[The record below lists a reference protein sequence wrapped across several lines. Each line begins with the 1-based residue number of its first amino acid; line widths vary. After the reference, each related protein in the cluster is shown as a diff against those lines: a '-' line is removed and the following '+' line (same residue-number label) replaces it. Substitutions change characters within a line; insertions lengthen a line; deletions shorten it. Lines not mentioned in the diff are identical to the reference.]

1 MFSRS
6 FIKSPGQTNQGIAAR
21 AHVSRESVRRS
32 AACSGEHNYTYSHTG
47 FRAFQDAADGNYA
60 QNLINDYQEVY
71 EKGNPTLPYHAALT
85 ALHHKTASTAV
96 TTFLAQPK
104 TILQL
109 VHMHDTAP
117 APTPALAPAPA
128 PPAPAPEP
136 TCFAKARN
144 QLAKMKFELPPPHP
158 KRTIVYRSQG
168 CDLSEINT
176 SFDPE
181 SFASSSRNT
190 FVKTCCRRYN
200 SVHECR
206 CFKWCSKTSVDY
218 VNEKGEG
225 IHVDYLSRKTD
236 YQNLTRSY
244 PTCYQPDDKNIPHS
258 PRVDV
263 SDSDLFP
270 WNKDYDFEDE
280 RADAWRAEQEG
291 FTHVW
296 SSKVAKRRHL
306 RRQSRLQQLASGEL
320 PEHGLII
327 VTFDIDEVSP
337 PVTKSLHAQYRLHQK
352 QKYEELQQHARFY
365 ESWYEEH
372 YGCPEPAPLAAAS
385 APAPVPRFNTAGLLS
400 FQIRRL
406 IQQEYREQSIR
417 DIQRPLSD
425 ATITIA
431 HGMSRAQVTEISAL
445 KTYQRT
451 RLTAFA
457 SLAAFLAIRFSAE
470 RGHTASV
477 ATILHHRMIQFI
489 LRRAT
494 GSVACAQQI
503 SAPYIKCESPIKSL
517 PHERIRELR
526 AEAECRFDTENPSGV
541 PLQMR
546 PLSNYPC
553 STRGGPIQYHT
564 AKYYAQKCL
573 ELIGNPDDAAVADS
587 AAAAAA
593 ARWSELDAQILR
605 VRRGEIAAHEVFASP
620 KYNNWI
626 YMVNYT
632 YIVACRQFL
641 TAIECWR
648 DISDTAKSYA
658 GPGNQC
664 PTIWRDSHICKDSP
678 SYVQCVQIV
687 HEMYRF
693 IYRAARII
701 SPQYMAVFGFNQ
713 RYVNSVVQRTRYLAH
728 YDGDETSALMFG
740 FLMPAMMTPDVH
752 VDIFVEGHIF
762 QHPTLYVKMSD
773 PVFGPVKK
781 QFRDMI
787 PSRHTGTIDRTT
799 LMNDP
804 KVVRRA

>member
-6 FIKSPGQTNQGIAAR
+6 FIKSPKDIKQDIAER
-21 AHVSRESVRRS
+21 AHVSCQSVRRS
-32 AACSGEHNYTYSHTG
+32 AACSGEHNYTYTSTG
-47 FRAFQDAADGNYA
+47 FRVFRAAYDGNYS
-60 QNLINDYQEVY
+60 QNLVNDYQQVY
-71 EKGNPTLPYHAALT
+71 EEGNPTLPYHAALT
-85 ALHHKTASTAV
+85 ALHHKNASTAV
-96 TTFLAQPK
+96 TKFLSQTK
-104 TILQL
+104 TTLQL

-117 APTPALAPAPA
+117 APAPI
-128 PPAPAPEP
+128 PAPAPEP

-158 KRTIVYRSQG
+158 KRTIVYRSQDG
-168 CDLSEINT
+168 CNLSEINT

-181 SFASSSRNT
+181 SFASSTRNT

-206 CFKWCSKTSVDY
+206 CFKWRSKTSVDY

-225 IHVDYLSRKTD
+225 IHVYYLERKTD

-244 PTCYQPDDKNIPHS
+244 PMCYQPDDENIPHS
-258 PRVDV
+258 PREDV

-280 RADAWRAEQEG
+280 RADAWCAEQEG

-306 RRQSRLQQLASGEL
+306 RRQRRLQQLASGEL

-372 YGCPEPAPLAAAS
+372 YRRPEPELAPSAPPAAA
-385 APAPVPRFNTAGLLS
+385 APASALVPRFNTDGLLP

-406 IQQEYREQSIR
+406 IQQEYIDQSIR

-425 ATITIA
+425 ASIIIA
-431 HGMSRAQVTEISAL
+431 HGASRLQVTEISAL

-457 SLAAFLAIRFSAE
+457 SFAALLAIRFSAE
-470 RGHTASV
+470 RGHASV

-494 GSVACAQQI
+494 GSVACAKQI
-503 SAPYIKCESPIKSL
+503 SSPYIKDVNPLGRLHCE
-517 PHERIRELR
+517 RNRECALR
-526 AEAECRFDTENPSGV
+526 VEAERRFDTDNPSGV

-553 STRGGPIQYHT
+553 SIHGGPIQYHT

-573 ELIGNPDDAAVADS
+573 ELIGNPDDAADN
-587 AAAAAA
+587 AAV
-593 ARWSELDAQILR
+593 ARWSDLDTQVLR
-605 VRRGEIAAHEVFASP
+605 VRRGEVAAHEVFASP
-620 KYNNWI
+620 QHDSWI
-626 YMVNYT
+626 YMVHYT
-632 YIVACRQFL
+632 YVVAARQFL
-641 TAIECWR
+641 TAIERWR
-648 DISDTAKSYA
+648 DVSDAAKSYA
-658 GPGNQC
+658 GPGTQC

-678 SYVQCVQIV
+678 KYVQCVQIV

-701 SPQYMAVFGFNQ
+701 SPKYMAVFGFNQ
-713 RYVNSVVQRTRYLAH
+713 RYVNAIIQRTRYLAH
-728 YDGDETSALMFG
+728 NDGDETSALMFG

-752 VDIFVEGHIF
+752 LDILVEAHVF
-762 QHPTLYVKMSD
+762 QHPVLYVKMSD
-773 PVFGPVKK
+773 PVFGPIKK
-781 QFRDMI
+781 QLRDMI

-799 LMNDP
+799 LMNEP